1 MKVKTIFNGSA
12 FFSIALLSGSLFPS
26 AFKLSAETLPPQI
39 QQNQKEIQVSPKVT
53 VAASSS
59 EASSEEALASNVSPA
74 IEKEEFEVPPSL
86 YLATAYSLKGRT
98 ASGKPVSRGM
108 IAADPRV
115 LPLGSRVKLEAGD
128 WSGEYLV
135 ADTGGMVRGRRID
148 IWTASS
154 REAMRFGKRHVKLTV
169 LSLGGKKRASHSA
182 KK

>member
-1 MKVKTIFNGSA
+1 LKFKSIFSGSA
-12 FFSIALLSGSLFPS
+12 FLGIALLSGSLIPS
-26 AFKLSAETLPPQI
+26 AYKLSAETLPPQI
-39 QQNQKEIQVSPKVT
+39 PQNQKEIQVSPKVT
-53 VAASSS
+53 VAASS
-59 EASSEEALASNVSPA
+59 EAPSEEALASNIKPA
-74 IEKEEFEVPPSL
+74 MERDEIEVPPAL
-86 YLATAYSLKGRT
+86 YLATAYSLKART
-98 ASGKPVSRGM
+98 ASGKPVSKGI

-154 REAMRFGKRHVKLTV
+154 REAMRFGKRKVKLTV
-169 LSLGGKKRASHSA
+169 LSLGGKRRASHSA

>member
-1 MKVKTIFNGSA
+1 MKIKSIFSGSA
-12 FFSIALLSGSLFPS
+12 FLCIALLSGSLLPS
-26 AFKLSAETLPPQI
+26 AYKLSAETLPPQI
-39 QQNQKEIQVSPKVT
+39 PNQKEIQVSPKVT

-59 EASSEEALASNVSPA
+59 EVTSGEALASKVTPA
-74 IEKEEFEVPPSL
+74 IEMEEFEVPPAL

-98 ASGKPVSRGM
+98 ASGKPVSKGI

-154 REAMRFGKRHVKLTV
+154 REAMRFGKRKVKLTV
-169 LSLGGKKRASHSA
+169 LTLGGKRRASHSA

>member
-1 MKVKTIFNGSA
+1 LKFKSIFSGSA
-12 FFSIALLSGSLFPS
+12 FLGIALLSGSLIPS
-26 AFKLSAETLPPQI
+26 AYKLSAETLPPQI
-39 QQNQKEIQVSPKVT
+39 PQNQKEIQVSPKVT
-53 VAASSS
+53 VAASS
-59 EASSEEALASNVSPA
+59 EAPSEETLASNIKPA
-74 IEKEEFEVPPSL
+74 IEKDEIEVPPTL

-98 ASGKPVSRGM
+98 ASGKPVSKGI

-148 IWTASS
+148 IWTASG
-154 REAMRFGKRHVKLTV
+154 REAMRFGKRKVKLTV
-169 LSLGGKKRASHSA
+169 LSLGGKRRTSHSA